1 MISND
6 LEATRMDIVI
16 YLFEGI
22 TALDAVG
29 PYEVLTRLPGANVRF
44 VGPERGSARTD
55 NGALALVCDAGRD
68 EIERADI
75 LLMPGGFGTRRLE
88 GDEELLEWV
97 RRIDQTTTTTMS
109 VCTGAM
115 VLAAAGLLEGR
126 EATTHWVSLER
137 LAEYGAV
144 PTERRVVTSGKYIT
158 AAGVSAGIDMALEFA
173 ARTAG
178 EELAMT
184 LQLGIE
190 YDPAPPFDCGSPR
203 KAPPEIAES
212 IRARFRARS

>member
-1 MISND
+1 MITQD
-6 LEATRMDIVI
+6 LEVTHMEIVI
-16 YLFEGI
+16 YLFDGI

-29 PYEVLTRLPGANVRF
+29 PYEVLTRLPGARVRF
-44 VGPERGSARTD
+44 VGPERGTARTD

-68 EIERADI
+68 EIERADV
-75 LLMPGGFGTRRLE
+75 LLIPGGFGTRRLE
-88 GDEELLEWV
+88 QDAELLEWI
-97 RRIDQTTTTTMS
+97 RRIDQTTSTTMS
-109 VCTGAM
+109 VCTGAL

-144 PTERRVVTSGKYIT
+144 PQQRRVVTSGKYLT

-173 ARTAG
+173 AMTG
-178 EELAMT
+178 GDELAMT

-190 YDPAPPFDCGSPR
+190 YDPSPPFDCGSVQ
-203 KAPPEIAES
+203 KAPPEIAEA
-212 IRARFRARS
+212 IRARFRERS

>member
-1 MISND
+1 
-6 LEATRMDIVI
+6 MDIVI
-16 YLFEGI
+16 YLFDGI
-22 TALDAVG
+22 TALDAIG
-29 PYEVLTRLPGANVRF
+29 PYEVLTRLPGARVRF
-44 VGPERGSARTD
+44 VGPERGTARTD
-55 NGALALVCDAGRD
+55 NGALALVCDAGRH

-88 GDEELLEWV
+88 HDAGLLEWV
-97 RRIDQTTTTTMS
+97 QRIDRTTSTTMS

-137 LAEYGAV
+137 LSEYGAI
-144 PTERRVVTSGKYIT
+144 PRAQRVVTSGKYLT

-178 EELAMT
+178 AELAMSV
-184 LQLGIE
+184 QLGIE
-190 YDPAPPFDCGSPR
+190 YDPAPPFDCGSVQ
-203 KAPPEIAES
+203 KAPPEIVES
-212 IRARFRARS
+212 IRARFREHS